1 MLLPSVV
8 CADGSFLKAN
18 FEKGGDAVRVAYA
31 HFVSDHKKYEE

>member
-1 MLLPSVV
+1 V

-31 HFVSDHKKYEE
+31 HFSKADEKREE